1 MDDELHERVAR
12 IARNVLRERFASIED
27 QADAM
32 AAAMITELG
41 LRL

>member
-12 IARNVLRERFASIED
+12 IARDVLRQRFASIED

>member
-1 MDDELHERVAR
+1 MDELHDRVKRVALD
-12 IARNVLRERFASIED
+12 VLRERFASIED

>member
-1 MDDELHERVAR
+1 MDDALHDRVAR
-12 IARNVLRERFASIED
+12 IAREILRERFVSIED

>member
-1 MDDELHERVAR
+1 MDELHDRVKR
-12 IARNVLRERFASIED
+12 IALDILRERFATLEL